1 MCRMVVPL
9 SLVLAGALFSAEFKA
24 GVARVPIT
32 PEGPIWMSGYA
43 ARKKPSEGVIHDLWA
58 KALALED
65 RRGNRVVIVTTDLI
79 GLPRAISDA
88 VAARVQKQYGI
99 ERARLLLN
107 SSHTHTGPVVRG
119 NLNVMFDLTEEEA
132 RKIEHY
138 SRTLTEKLVSVIG
151 AALGRLA
158 PADLSFGQGEARF
171 AVNRREP
178 TEKGIRIGV
187 NPKGPVDHAVPVVR
201 VTDPGGKLVAV
212 LFGYACHNT
221 TLTGEFYQISG
232 DYAGFAQIELEK
244 TFPGAAAMF
253 VMLCGADQNPHPRSS
268 LDLAEQHGR
277 SLAAEVEKVL
287 SGRLQPVRGPLRA
300 AFRIVEPAFA
310 PHTRETFEPRLND
323 PNPVRARHARAML
336 ATYDERR
343 PIRRIPYPVQAIR
356 FGNTLT
362 VVALG
367 GEVVVDYAL
376 RIKREFPGES
386 IIVAGYSNDVMCY
399 IPSLRVLREGGYE
412 AVDSMLYYGQ
422 PGPFNEEIE
431 ETVFSGIYDVL
442 KRVGR
447 RPARR

>member
-1 MCRMVVPL
+1 MCRIVVAV
-9 SLVLAGALFSAEFKA
+9 SLFLAGTLVGAEFKA

-43 ARKKPSEGVIHDLWA
+43 SRKKPSEGVIHDLWA

-65 RRGNRVVIVTTDLI
+65 QRGNRVVIVTTDLI

-107 SSHTHTGPVVRG
+107 SSHTHTGPVVRS
-119 NLNVMFDLTEEEA
+119 NLNLMFDLPEEET

-138 SRTLTEKLVSVIG
+138 GRTLTEKLVSVIG

-178 TEKGIRIGV
+178 TEKGMRIGV
-187 NPKGPVDHAVPVVR
+187 NPNGPVDHSVPVVR
-201 VTDPGGKLVAV
+201 VTDPAGKLVAV
-212 LFGYACHNT
+212 VFGYACHNT

-253 VMLCGADQNPHPRSS
+253 LMLCGADQNPHPRSS
-268 LDLAEQHGR
+268 LELAEQHGR
-277 SLAAEVEKVL
+277 TLAAEVEKVL
-287 SGRLQPVRGPLRA
+287 SGRLQPLRGPLRA

-310 PHTRETFEPRLND
+310 PHTRETFEQRLSD

-336 ATYDERR
+336 AAYDERR

-356 FGNTLT
+356 FDNTLT

-376 RIKREFPGES
+376 RIKREYPGEN

-431 ETVFSGIYDVL
+431 ETVFSGIHDVL

>member
-1 MCRMVVPL
+1 MVVAL

-178 TEKGIRIGV
+178 TEKGIRIGS
-187 NPKGPVDHAVPVVR
+187 
-201 VTDPGGKLVAV
+201 
-212 LFGYACHNT
+212 
-221 TLTGEFYQISG
+221 I
-232 DYAGFAQIELEK
+232 
-244 TFPGAAAMF
+244 
-253 VMLCGADQNPHPRSS
+253 PRG
-268 LDLAEQHGR
+268 LWIMPCR
-277 SLAAEVEKVL
+277 SCA
-287 SGRLQPVRGPLRA
+287 
-300 AFRIVEPAFA
+300 
-310 PHTRETFEPRLND
+310 
-323 PNPVRARHARAML
+323 
-336 ATYDERR
+336 
-343 PIRRIPYPVQAIR
+343 
-356 FGNTLT
+356 
-362 VVALG
+362 
-367 GEVVVDYAL
+367 
-376 RIKREFPGES
+376 
-386 IIVAGYSNDVMCY
+386 
-399 IPSLRVLREGGYE
+399 
-412 AVDSMLYYGQ
+412 
-422 PGPFNEEIE
+422 
-431 ETVFSGIYDVL
+431 
-442 KRVGR
+442 
-447 RPARR
+447 